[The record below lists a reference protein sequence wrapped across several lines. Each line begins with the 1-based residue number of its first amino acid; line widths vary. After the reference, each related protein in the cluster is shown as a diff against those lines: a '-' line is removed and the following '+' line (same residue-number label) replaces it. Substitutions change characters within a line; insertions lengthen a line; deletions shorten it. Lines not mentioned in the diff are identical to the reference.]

1 MRGGVYFWPMFLV
14 DTHAHLYLA
23 QFDEDREAMVDRAC
37 SAGVARVLLPNI
49 DLASI
54 GPMLQLC
61 DARPEMFF
69 PMMGLHPCDV
79 RADYAEVLAHMK
91 SLLGQRR
98 FVAIGETGIDLY
110 WDKTTLSMQVQA
122 FREQVRWAI
131 TYSLPLVIH
140 ARESFDELFAVLDE
154 ENGPGLRGVFH
165 CFTGT
170 RAQAEKILGYGG
182 FMMGLGGVL
191 TYPKAALDRVV
202 ADLPRES
209 ILLETDAPF
218 LPPVPHR
225 GKRNESAWVA
235 QVALRLSDIWQV
247 SVQEAGRITAENAFR
262 MFFPD
267 EHLPLSQ

>member
-1 MRGGVYFWPMFLV
+1 
-14 DTHAHLYLA
+14 
-23 QFDEDREAMVDRAC
+23 
-37 SAGVARVLLPNI
+37 
-49 DLASI
+49 
-54 GPMLQLC
+54 
-61 DARPEMFF
+61 
-69 PMMGLHPCDV
+69 
-79 RADYAEVLAHMK
+79 
-91 SLLGQRR
+91 
-98 FVAIGETGIDLY
+98 
-110 WDKTTLSMQVQA
+110 
-122 FREQVRWAI
+122 
-131 TYSLPLVIH
+131 
-140 ARESFDELFAVLDE
+140 LDE

-209 ILLETDAPF
+209 ILLETGAPF

>member
-79 RADYAEVLAHMK
+79 RADCAEVLAHMK

-225 GKRNESAWVA
+225 GKRNESAYLVHVA
-235 QVALRLSDIWQV
+235 EKLAEVLQMDRQTVVEQTSRNARALFD
-247 SVQEAGRITAENAFR
+247 
-262 MFFPD
+262 
-267 EHLPLSQ
+267 LPA

>member
-1 MRGGVYFWPMFLV
+1 MYLV
-14 DTHAHLYLA
+14 DTHAHLYLP
-23 QFDEDREAMVDRAC
+23 QFDEDRTLVLDRA
-37 SAGVARVLLPNI
+37 SAAGVARVLLPNI
-49 DLASI
+49 DLGSI
-54 GPMLQLC
+54 GPMLALC
-61 DARPEMFF
+61 DARPDLCY

-79 RADYAEVLAHMK
+79 KPGYADVLVEMK
-91 SLLGQRR
+91 ARLSARR
-98 FVAIGETGIDLY
+98 YLAIGETGIDLY
-110 WDKTTLSMQVQA
+110 WDKTTLPMQVEA
-122 FREQVRWAI
+122 FREQVHWAI
-131 TYSLPLVIH
+131 EYALPVVIH

-182 FMMGLGGVL
+182 FMLGLGGVL
-191 TYPKAALDRVV
+191 TYPKAALDQVV

-225 GKRNESAWVA
+225 GKRNESAYVA
-235 QVALRLSDIWQV
+235 QVALRLSSIWQV
-247 SVQEAGRITAENAFR
+247 GVQEVARITSGNAFR

-267 EHLPLSQ
+267 ESPPE